1 MSEDRRFCE
10 NCGTTV
16 WETTNFCP
24 NCGAAQ
30 RPNPEVP
37 TGPPPPTPEAGRI
50 RTPYASDVPPAP
62 REQRRRRGRAIPTL
76 IIALVCL
83 IVLIIL
89 ARLVGGGGGG
99 STEGSKQASART
111 FTSENYAELATDPGS
126 FRGASVNV
134 EGRLL
139 RNPEVKGSET
149 SFQMFADPKNSEWNT
164 IVHTD
169 SAPGGLSQG
178 DTVAVTGTVKGARTG
193 ENAFGGT
200 VKAVEVDADSVELTK
215 SRAR

>member
-1 MSEDRRFCE
+1 M
-10 NCGTTV
+10 
-16 WETTNFCP
+16 
-24 NCGAAQ
+24 
-30 RPNPEVP
+30 P

-50 RTPYASDVPPAP
+50 KTPYASSDVPPAP
-62 REQRRRRGRAIPTL
+62 REQRRRGGRALPVL
-76 IIALVCL
+76 IIALVCF
-83 IVLIIL
+83 IVLIL
-89 ARLVGGGGGG
+89 VRLGSGGG

-178 DTVAVTGTVKGARTG
+178 DTVRVKGTVKGARTG
-193 ENAFGGT
+193 ENAFGGN
-200 VKAVEVDADSVELTK
+200 VKAVEVEADSVELTK